1 MTPPTPP
8 TPPGPDDTTT
18 TKEITPPTPPNDGV
32 QPYSDWTIQGFKIK
46 FQTGVSQNIFNSLNR
61 DLDWVQARDLR
72 LRNSLEHNLCS
83 EHSSKITERLCS
95 QATLCSVSSKKLS
108 I

>member
-18 TKEITPPTPPNDGV
+18 TKEITPPNDSV

-46 FQTGVSQNIFNSLNR
+46 FQTGISQNIFNSLNR
-61 DLDWVQARDLR
+61 DLEWIQAGD
-72 LRNSLEHNLCS
+72 
-83 EHSSKITERLCS
+83 
-95 QATLCSVSSKKLS
+95 SV